1 MFFTRTR
8 RFYSSLRKED
18 FINQLMGNHV
28 TIHDM
33 DFEVTAK
40 DHFLRIIPH
49 AEQIR
54 SITTLPI
61 THIDIKEAGNK
72 TNVVV
77 TSKMR
82 KLDAGGPMLIVLFCT
97 FMFLASMVLL
107 FLGGEPSITY
117 TLLSI
122 SLLLFTIFWVRM
134 ELGYFDYVRKI
145 SAHIKSRLEHSS
157 L

>member
-1 MFFTRTR
+1 
-8 RFYSSLRKED
+8 
-18 FINQLMGNHV
+18 MGNHV

-40 DHFLRIIPH
+40 DHLLRIIPH
-49 AEQIR
+49 AEQVNVIK
-54 SITTLPI
+54 TLPI
-61 THIDIKEAGNK
+61 THVDIKETGDK
-72 TNVVV
+72 TNIVV

-97 FMFLASMVLL
+97 FMFLASMALL
-107 FLGGEPSITY
+107 YVGEESSIAY

-122 SLLLFTIFWVRM
+122 SLLIFTIFWVRM

-145 SAHIKSRLEHSS
+145 RAHIKSRLELSS